1 MGCSALLTFLLLV
14 LINSFI
20 FLDNVEVAFLMTVKK
35 EDILTFYKV
44 RVIFNLLLFEAFY
57 SKKSSSRP
65 PLNLIY

>member
-44 RVIFNLLLFEAFY
+44 RKENHFFKHFLFQFT
-57 SKKSSSRP
+57 SF
-65 PLNLIY
+65 

>member
-44 RVIFNLLLFEAFY
+44 RKENHFFEHF
-57 SKKSSSRP
+57 P
-65 PLNLIY
+65 FQFTTF

>member
-1 MGCSALLTFLLLV
+1 MGCSAMLTFLLLV

-44 RVIFNLLLFEAFY
+44 RKENHFF
-57 SKKSSSRP
+57 
-65 PLNLIY
+65 

>member
-44 RVIFNLLLFEAFY
+44 RKENHFFKHFTFQFTFF
-57 SKKSSSRP
+57 
-65 PLNLIY
+65 

>member
-35 EDILTFYKV
+35 EDILSFYKV
-44 RVIFNLLLFEAFY
+44 RKENHFFKHF
-57 SKKSSSRP
+57 P
-65 PLNLIY
+65 FQFTTF